1 MDNNNNNSS
10 SGANTVLLVII
21 IIILILGGA
30 WYYYRGRPAQRS
42 NDNKDINVQVDLTPG
57 GDASDTN
64 DAPAQ

>member
-1 MDNNNNNSS
+1 MDNNNNSS

-30 WYYYRGRPAQRS
+30 WYYYKGRPAQRS
-42 NDNKDINVQVDLTPG
+42 DNKDINVQVDLTPG
-57 GDASDTN
+57 GDTSGTN